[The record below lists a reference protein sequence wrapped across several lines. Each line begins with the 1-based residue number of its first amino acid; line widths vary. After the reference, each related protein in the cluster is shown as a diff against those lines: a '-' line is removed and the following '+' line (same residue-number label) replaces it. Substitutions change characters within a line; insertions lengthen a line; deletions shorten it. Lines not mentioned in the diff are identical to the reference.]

1 MSITRM
7 PSSGATASP
16 PLGPIV
22 PARPRGGRIAFRSRS
37 GGSPRRRRGRR
48 VDGTLRPFAAAAADR
63 TEDTKVELVLHG
75 RVALVT
81 GASKGIGLACAKAF
95 ARAGATVV
103 GVARDA
109 ARLEAA
115 RAALAAEGLSMTA
128 IAADLVDPARAEAV
142 VARVEAE
149 VGPIAVLLNSA
160 GAAKRFAPEE
170 LGAAAFRQGMDAKYF
185 STMHVLEPA
194 VRAMAARGRGA
205 VVNVIGQGG
214 RVASP
219 MHIPGGAA
227 NSALMLATVGY
238 ARAYAARGVRVNGIN
253 PGLTRTDRVEEG
265 LAVTARSS
273 GRSRDQVLADELARI
288 PMGRMG
294 ETEEVAAVALFL
306 ASDAASYVSGA
317 IVPMDGCSG
326 SVI

>member
-1 MSITRM
+1 MQ
-7 PSSGATASP
+7 
-16 PLGPIV
+16 
-22 PARPRGGRIAFRSRS
+22 
-37 GGSPRRRRGRR
+37 
-48 VDGTLRPFAAAAADR
+48 
-63 TEDTKVELVLHG
+63 VELKG

-81 GASKGIGLACAKAF
+81 GASKGIGRACAREF

-103 GVARDA
+103 CVARDA

-115 RAALAAEGLSMTA
+115 VAALAAEGLSVSAM
-128 IAADLVDPARAEAV
+128 AADLTDAAQAQAL
-142 VARVEAE
+142 VARVERE
-149 VGPIAVLLNSA
+149 VGPIDVLLNSA
-160 GAAKRFAPEE
+160 GAARRYAPGE

-185 STMHVLEPA
+185 STMHVLEPV

-238 ARAYAARGVRVNGIN
+238 ARAYADKGLRVNGIN

-265 LAVTARSS
+265 LAVTARAS
-273 GRSRDQVLADELARI
+273 GRSRDEVLADEIAKI

-294 ETEEVAAVALFL
+294 EPEEVARVALFL

-317 IVPMDGCSG
+317 IVPMDGCAG
-326 SVI
+326 SVL

>member
-1 MSITRM
+1 
-7 PSSGATASP
+7 
-16 PLGPIV
+16 
-22 PARPRGGRIAFRSRS
+22 
-37 GGSPRRRRGRR
+37 
-48 VDGTLRPFAAAAADR
+48 
-63 TEDTKVELVLHG
+63 VELALDG

-103 GVARDA
+103 GVARDV
-109 ARLEAA
+109 ARLDAA
-115 RAALAAEGLSMTA
+115 RAALAAEGLSMRA
-128 IAADLVDPARAEAV
+128 IAADLVDAAQAEAA

-149 VGPIAVLLNSA
+149 VGPIAVLVSSA
-160 GAAKRFAPEE
+160 GAARRFAPEE

-185 STMHVLEPA
+185 STMHVLEPV

-238 ARAYAARGVRVNGIN
+238 ARAYAGRGVRVNGIN

-265 LAVTARSS
+265 LAVAARAS

-288 PMGRMG
+288 PMGRMA
-294 ETEEVAAVALFL
+294 EPDEVAAVALFL